1 MRISVT
7 ERQTYKRCRRKW
19 NYTSNNRQSLSP
31 MVNAPAL
38 DLGTVIHATLA
49 RWTDDPTADPNLIY
63 TSIAQEYFQIIIST
77 YRANVGCDPSEQ
89 ELMPTMEAMQLGQ
102 YMIENYH
109 KHWRTPIPPGYT
121 LIQNELSLVQP
132 VPGTE
137 HCLNTC
143 KCCYGIAGNCLP
155 VANCCLDCVQLHELE
170 CTFDGVMA
178 DANGDLF
185 IIERKT
191 FSRTP
196 SLDELQ
202 NNDQFLAYQWALAQV
217 RPGQVA
223 GVAYDGLLKKPTPS
237 GVHRTVNDLFLR
249 RILVRPQAEL
259 DEFGT
264 YLAQELLEMANPST
278 PLYKAVPP
286 VTGCQKWECAF
297 LQVCHA
303 QSRGEPTTDL
313 LKMFTRST
321 RKQFLELET

>member
-1 MRISVT
+1 
-7 ERQTYKRCRRKW
+7 
-19 NYTSNNRQSLSP
+19 

-63 TSIAQEYFQIIIST
+63 TSVAQEYFKTIVQT

-137 HCLNTC
+137 HCLC
-143 KCCYGIAGNCLP
+143 KEETPGVCTRNCGHCGTKNKCLKIDHCPCIAN
-155 VANCCLDCVQLHELE
+155 HELE

-237 GVHRTVNDLFLR
+237 GVHRTINDLFLR

-264 YLAQELLEMANPST
+264 FLAQELLEMANPNT
-278 PLYKAVPP
+278 PLYKTVPP

-303 QSRGEPTTDL
+303 QSRGEPTADL
-313 LKMFTRST
+313 LKMFVKST